1 MFSVGNF
8 SSVAIINVA
17 NANIV
22 WTTQFNDY
30 STIPI
35 SIFISGDTRAPN
47 EGWAQSISIAGSVL
61 YLVLNLFY
69 RSRII
74 GLLRLI
80 QIVIGM
86 VKKI

>member
-22 WTTQFNDY
+22 WTTPFNDF

-35 SIFISGDTRAPN
+35 SIFIAGDTRTPN